1 MQAVHDRVATSSAGN
16 YNTRSVTEAVDSRSG
31 REGVSCTADGDGGV
45 ERGVT
50 LPQSAQSALEE
61 STLSN
66 NALLSSRGT
75 AAETLIPS
83 VPPTEVTNGHRG
95 SVDSTVAFGDLLS
108 SRQEVSSLSA
118 TPITSPGNQ
127 IYFSL
132 SNLPGNRIGSNPQL
146 NHRQQ
151 PQQGGQVRSSQVSEA
166 SPLSQERPLADDTG
180 SARACSLPPIE
191 TTPSQSRGIRELQGG
206 ETETQPA
213 SSYSLS
219 SLPVEAVGAQGSA
232 HSRRPAG
239 GGAVQEGRSDAL
251 RRCQA
256 SVAALS
262 STKATKSIA
271 SRFGWRNLFGS
282 GSSSSSSSSTSSS
295 DSGGEDPDLRGS
307 NSYPKHPT
315 SASVCDQSVSAA
327 SPSGASSSARP
338 AARDGAV
345 AGTKNRKNKKWL
357 MTRFFRSVVF
367 SDSSS
372 TYSEDNDSDDD
383 IRADRGRSAKAC
395 VKSSVR
401 DQTQGADVAHTSSLP
416 DIAGAANR
424 SRTVQGGIRT
434 SRTAENIRAVTETHG
449 LSNGQPLSQSTS
461 GNIQS
466 LAADRLGPGTS
477 TVQTGAVCVRRP
489 STSSQTQPKEVG
501 AVSTVD
507 NQPDTQGCRPRV
519 IPGIP
524 QGGMPTRNLV
534 VLESKIAGPLNSLG
548 SLNHDEQLYVERGEG
563 QPAIDSNRLCLPSE
577 TRADQLSDLTG
588 CLSSQRGT
596 DAQNSYH
603 IQPGDDSP
611 RTIYD
616 NLSPNRNTS
625 QPFPFRSESESR
637 RWESS
642 ETTRPGAA
650 QPSVG
655 EAVSRYDNYN
665 SSAGEAQGHRSI
677 HGIPSSA
684 EVLHDISSLKNNT
697 SRQNQRPGNQC
708 LDQSSLISQEE
719 LSPDQPRNCEAN
731 HSLTLYDNVES
742 REVNLG
748 LFSLRRSVAERD
760 RGTEIED
767 LKTGLEHQ
775 DYCQGEPQV
784 AATMENAGTASLV
797 SSVDEPSLLASS
809 HVEAQTPQAAQR
821 SAALHLGELQAQDM
835 PHLVG
840 LPSQDSSCHT
850 KRISLG
856 AGASNYDNFNQADAE
871 VSGDVP
877 GHADPIKSC
886 HVVQCSEGL
895 GVARHTDSPGLF
907 CQAGG
912 ECSGSSHGH
921 QVYRGAEAEPGR
933 ANPSAN
939 VRKASYQATNDSL
952 LESGPN
958 GPFKSSQCT
967 ENNNN
972 DDSYKSAHFR
982 VPQSGATHKD
992 DHNDDADVED
1002 DDDEENAHSSSAMLK
1017 TKKKKPRSKFT
1028 KFLTSLLSL
1037 SSSSEDDNDYC
1048 REDAEDSGT
1057 TSSKSSDW

>member
-1 MQAVHDRVATSSAGN
+1 MRSGPKSVPHTSQDLTPVQAVHDRVATSSAGN

-31 REGVSCTADGDGGV
+31 REGVSSTADGDGGV

-50 LPQSAQSALEE
+50 LPQSAESALEE

-66 NALLSSRGT
+66 NALLSSRGA
-75 AAETLIPS
+75 AAETLIPP
-83 VPPTEVTNGHRG
+83 VPLTEVTNGHCG
-95 SVDSTVAFGDLLS
+95 GVDSTVAFGDLLS
-108 SRQEVSSLSA
+108 SRQEVSSPSA

-132 SNLPGNRIGSNPQL
+132 SNLPGSRIGSNPQL

-151 PQQGGQVRSSQVSEA
+151 PQQGGQVRSLQVSEA

-213 SSYSLS
+213 SSSSLS
-219 SLPVEAVGAQGSA
+219 SLPVEAAGAQGSA

-282 GSSSSSSSSTSSS
+282 SSSSTSSS
-295 DSGGEDPDLRGS
+295 DSGGEDPDVRGS

-327 SPSGASSSARP
+327 SPSGASSSTRP

-424 SRTVQGGIRT
+424 SRTLQGGIRT

-466 LAADRLGPGTS
+466 LAADRLGPGIS
-477 TVQTGAVCVRRP
+477 TVQTGAVGVRRP

-524 QGGMPTRNLV
+524 QGGVPTRNLV
-534 VLESKIAGPLNSLG
+534 VLENKIAGPLNSLC

-563 QPAIDSNRLCLPSE
+563 QPAIDSNRLFLPSE
-577 TRADQLSDLTG
+577 TRADQLTDLTG

-616 NLSPNRNTS
+616 NLSPTRNTS
-625 QPFPFRSESESR
+625 QPFPFRSESESQSR
-637 RWESS
+637 ESS

-665 SSAGEAQGHRSI
+665 SSAREAQGHRSI

-708 LDQSSLISQEE
+708 LDQSSLIF
-719 LSPDQPRNCEAN
+719 A
-731 HSLTLYDNVES
+731 
-742 REVNLG
+742 
-748 LFSLRRSVAERD
+748 
-760 RGTEIED
+760 RGII
-767 LKTGLEHQ
+767 
-775 DYCQGEPQV
+775 P
-784 AATMENAGTASLV
+784 
-797 SSVDEPSLLASS
+797 
-809 HVEAQTPQAAQR
+809 
-821 SAALHLGELQAQDM
+821 
-835 PHLVG
+835 
-840 LPSQDSSCHT
+840 
-850 KRISLG
+850 
-856 AGASNYDNFNQADAE
+856 
-871 VSGDVP
+871 
-877 GHADPIKSC
+877 
-886 HVVQCSEGL
+886 
-895 GVARHTDSPGLF
+895 
-907 CQAGG
+907 
-912 ECSGSSHGH
+912 
-921 QVYRGAEAEPGR
+921 
-933 ANPSAN
+933 
-939 VRKASYQATNDSL
+939 
-952 LESGPN
+952 
-958 GPFKSSQCT
+958 
-967 ENNNN
+967 
-972 DDSYKSAHFR
+972 
-982 VPQSGATHKD
+982 
-992 DHNDDADVED
+992 
-1002 DDDEENAHSSSAMLK
+1002 
-1017 TKKKKPRSKFT
+1017 
-1028 KFLTSLLSL
+1028 
-1037 SSSSEDDNDYC
+1037 
-1048 REDAEDSGT
+1048 
-1057 TSSKSSDW
+1057 